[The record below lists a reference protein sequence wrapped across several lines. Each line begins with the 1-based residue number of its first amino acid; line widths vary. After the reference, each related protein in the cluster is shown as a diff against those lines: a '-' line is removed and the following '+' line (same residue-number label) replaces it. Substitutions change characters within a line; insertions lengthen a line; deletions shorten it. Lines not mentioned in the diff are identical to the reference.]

1 VASIVRSGSIGRV
14 VLAAKPP
21 SHDGGHDGVS
31 IVASIVRSGSIG
43 RVVASIVRSGG
54 IGRVVASI
62 VRSGSIG
69 RVVLAAKPP
78 SHDGGHDIV
87 PVNGK
92 IRQHTTAHLRLAWRQ
107 RLPDY
112 LRA

>member
-1 VASIVRSGSIGRV
+1 MASVSWPRSSDR
-14 VLAAKPP
+14 
-21 SHDGGHDGVS
+21 
-31 IVASIVRSGSIG
+31 GSIG
-43 RVVASIVRSGG
+43 RVVASIVRSGALVS
-54 IGRVVASI
+54 R
-62 VRSGSIG
+62 
-69 RVVLAAKPP
+69 LAAKPP

>member
-1 VASIVRSGSIGRV
+1 MASIVRSGSIGRV

-31 IVASIVRSGSIG
+31 IVASIVRSGG
-43 RVVASIVRSGG
+43 AL
-54 IGRVVASI
+54 GRVVASI

>member
-1 VASIVRSGSIGRV
+1 MASVSWPRSSDRGALVESWPRSSDRGA
-14 VLAAKPP
+14 LA
-21 SHDGGHDGVS
+21 
-31 IVASIVRSGSIG
+31 
-43 RVVASIVRSGG
+43 

>member
-1 VASIVRSGSIGRV
+1 MASIVRSGSIGRV

-54 IGRVVASI
+54 IGRVV
-62 VRSGSIG
+62 
-69 RVVLAAKPP
+69 LAAKPP

>member
-1 VASIVRSGSIGRV
+1 MASVSWPRSSDR
-14 VLAAKPP
+14 
-21 SHDGGHDGVS
+21 
-31 IVASIVRSGSIG
+31 
-43 RVVASIVRSGG
+43 GG

-62 VRSGSIG
+62 VRSGGIG